1 MTSRVADPDDP
12 SGISGWLLL
21 SAAGLVVGTAAEILV
36 LALFV
41 RAQAP
46 QIPSESSGAG
56 LDPFWSYWLASKTVL
71 VVLALVTVFG
81 FLRRK
86 RYAPR
91 LVVALMALSAGQLV
105 VQTLLAVTDDEHAGV
120 VQLSAAWMAVAVF
133 NALVWIPYFLTS
145 KRVAATFVR

>member
-1 MTSRVADPDDP
+1 VADADDP
-12 SGISGWLLL
+12 SGISGWLFL
-21 SAAGLVVGTAAEILV
+21 SAAGLVVGTAVEILV

-41 RAQAP
+41 RTQAP
-46 QIPSESSGAG
+46 AIPSESSSG
-56 LDPFWSYWLASKTVL
+56 LDTFWSYWLLSKTVL
-71 VVLALVTVFG
+71 VALSLVTVVG

-105 VQTLLAVTDDEHAGV
+105 IQTLLAAYDNEDAGV
-120 VQLSAAWMAVAVF
+120 VQLSGAWTVLGLF
-133 NALVWIPYFLTS
+133 NALIWIPYFLTS

>member
-1 MTSRVADPDDP
+1 MTFRVVDPDDP
-12 SGISGWLLL
+12 NGISGWLFL
-21 SAAGLVVGTAAEILV
+21 SAAGLVVGTATEILV

-46 QIPSESSGAG
+46 QIPLESASGF
-56 LDPFWSYWLASKTVL
+56 DSFWSYWLLSKAAL
-71 VVLALVTVFG
+71 VALSLVTVFG

-105 VQTLLAVTDDEHAGV
+105 VQTLLAAYDNEDAGV
-120 VQLSAAWMAVAVF
+120 VQLSAAWTVVSLF

-145 KRVAATFVR
+145 KRVAATFQR